1 MHPWD
6 QPAEVLYEQGSKIRP
21 RLVMPK
27 LGEPVEPAHASGAV
41 EPWWRSVDRVEGLQQ
56 QVGSESTEGKLPPT
70 MPWPI
75 D

>member
-6 QPAEVLYEQGSKIRP
+6 QPAEVLYEQGSKIRT

-27 LGEPVEPAHASGAV
+27 LGEPVEPGRASGHV
-41 EPWWRSVDRVEGLQQ
+41 EPWWRSVDRVDGPPQP
-56 QVGSESTEGKLPPT
+56 VGPEPTEGKLPDA
-70 MPWPI
+70 MSLPI